1 MYLKKFLQGRSPKLA
16 LKLAFLQKG
25 TKVVWVKQF
34 QLLAALDF
42 LSGSKAS
49 AINATMDY
57 FDCTKPEAIAKI
69 YQIIGYPEQ
78 AKEHYDLANGV
89 FKKED
94 FQEPVNHFELPSPA
108 SKVYN
113 FGGFL
118 CTCGDERALEILEE
132 IVDSFN
138 TAQLS
143 FDEFKAQSFE
153 MLQVIGQY
161 GSNNLLLAVPG
172 RFELACNTIAT
183 EREART
189 GIKPCVFVENELCW
203 VRENENAEWLAR
215 RHSGIMEH
223 DFHLC
228 YMKQSSKT
236 NTFKI
241 RWVHCV
247 KFLPIPF

>member
-78 AKEHYDLANGV
+78 AKKHYDLANGV

-94 FQEPVNHFELPSPA
+94 FQEQVNTFELPSPA

-138 TAQLS
+138 DIKLP
-143 FDEFKAQSFE
+143 FEEFKAQAFE
-153 MLQVIGQY
+153 MLQVIGQH
-161 GSNNLLLAVPG
+161 GSNNQMLTIPG
-172 RFELACNTIAT
+172 RFELACKTIFT
-183 EREART
+183 ERFENK
-189 GIKPCVFVENELCW
+189 GIRPCEFTENELVW
-203 VRENENAEWLAR
+203 VRETENSEWLAK

-223 DFHLC
+223 NFHLC
-228 YMKQSSKT
+228 YLKQNQRSAT
-236 NTFKI
+236 R

-247 KFLPIPF
+247 KFLPMPF

>member
-78 AKEHYDLANGV
+78 SISVEVHEV
-89 FKKED
+89 
-94 FQEPVNHFELPSPA
+94 QQLPSPA

-143 FDEFKAQSFE
+143 FDEFKAEAIE
-153 MLQVIGQY
+153 MLHVIGQH

-172 RFELACNTIAT
+172 RFDLACNTIAT
-183 EREART
+183 EREARK
-189 GIKPCVFVENELCW
+189 GIKPCEFTENELCW
-203 VRENENAEWLAR
+203 VRETENAEWLAR
-215 RHSGIMEH
+215 RHSGVMEH

-228 YMKQSSKT
+228 YLRQNQRSNKR
-236 NTFKI
+236 
-241 RWVHCV
+241 RWTHCV